1 MPKNLKKLISPLTIF
16 IFLILAL
23 ALFVRVYRIEALL
36 GFYYDQ
42 GRDALVIWDFWKNGK
57 LFLIGPTTGIEGV
70 FRGPWYYW
78 LIAPFYILGRGNP
91 QAASVFLS
99 LTTVLAVFLSYKIA
113 KRLAG
118 VWAGII
124 ALVVGSFSL
133 YLVYAS
139 RWLSNP
145 TPMLLIS
152 MIFVYSLFWVID
164 GKKWAW
170 TVTVLMAGMAMQF
183 GSAAEVFYFL
193 GIAVFMVYLFIKDR
207 KKLPNLKIVI
217 ISAVALGITFAPQV
231 FFDLRH
237 QGILR
242 GTISKFL
249 FAEGSFK
256 FSFWEIAKIRFPF
269 YYDVFFSKLFH
280 STNVAKSFFAIVFG
294 ALIVLVRKEILKDKK
309 FVLIFILLISPV
321 IGMLFFQGNY
331 GNVYDYYFTGY
342 YLIFV
347 VFFASVLGLFSK
359 RVWGKTLI
367 FIFLALFLK
376 DNFPAIRNYI
386 ISGVDGPTT
395 VAFENEKQ
403 ALDWIYRDARGK
415 EFNID
420 VYVPPV
426 IPYAYDYLFKWYG
439 GSHYSYLPTNELIS
453 LLYTLYE
460 VDPPHPE
467 RLEAWLK
474 RQATIGKVEEE
485 AAFGGI
491 VVQRR
496 KRYRSIQENSQHSVG
511 R

>member
-1 MPKNLKKLISPLTIF
+1 MKALRRLVTPVNIVIF
-16 IFLILAL
+16 VILVLAL
-23 ALFVRVYRIEALL
+23 LVRVYRIDQLL

-57 LFLIGPTTGIEGV
+57 FFLIGPTTGIEGV

-78 LIAPFYILGRGNP
+78 LIAPFYILGKGNP
-91 QAASVFLS
+91 VWPSVFLS
-99 LTTVLAVFLSYKIA
+99 LTSVLAVFLSFKIA

-118 VWAGII
+118 VWAGTI
-124 ALVVGSFSL
+124 AAVVGSLSL
-133 YLVYAS
+133 NLVYAS

-152 MIFVYSLFWVID
+152 MVFVYSLFWVLD
-164 GKKWAW
+164 GKKRAW
-170 TVTVLMAGMAMQF
+170 ILAAFMAGMAMQF

-193 GIAVFMVYLFIKDR
+193 GMAVFMVYLFVKDR
-207 KKLPNLKIVI
+207 KKLPNLKIVVF
-217 ISAVALGITFAPQV
+217 SAVALGATFAPQI

-242 GTISKFL
+242 GTISRFL
-249 FAEGSFK
+249 FSEGSFNL
-256 FSFWEIAKIRFPF
+256 SFWEIVRIRLPF
-269 YYDVFFSKLFH
+269 YYDVFISKLFH
-280 STNVAKSFFAIVFG
+280 LPGGVKAAF
-294 ALIVLVRKEILKDKK
+294 ALILSVATVLKIKTILKNKH
-309 FVLIFILLISPV
+309 FVLILVLLISPML
-321 IGMLFFQGNY
+321 GMMFFQGNY

-359 RVWGKTLI
+359 SLWGKIVILT
-367 FIFLALFLK
+367 FLFLFLK
-376 DNFPAIRNYI
+376 DNLPAVRNYVV
-386 ISGVDGPTT
+386 SGVDGPTT
-395 VAFENEKQ
+395 IAFGNEKQ
-403 ALDWIYRDARGK
+403 ALDWIYQNAKGRD
-415 EFNID
+415 FNID

-426 IPYAYDYLFKWYG
+426 IPYAYEYLFKWYG
-439 GSHYSYLPTNELIS
+439 GTRYSREPLEEKQIS

-474 RQATIGKVEEE
+474 RQATIGRVEEE
-485 AAFGGI
+485 KAYGGI

-496 KRYRSIQENSQHSVG
+496 KRI
-511 R
+511 

>member
-1 MPKNLKKLISPLTIF
+1 MRTLRRLLTSVNIIIF
-16 IFLILAL
+16 VILAL
-23 ALFVRVYRIEALL
+23 ALFVRVYRIDKLL

-78 LIAPFYILGRGNP
+78 LITPFYVLGKGNP
-91 QAASVFLS
+91 VYPSVFLS
-99 LTTVLAVFLSYKIA
+99 ATTVLAVFLSYKLA
-113 KRLAG
+113 KTLG
-118 VWAGII
+118 GIWAGIT
-124 ALVVGSFSL
+124 ALVVGSLSL

-152 MIFVYSLFWVID
+152 MIFVYSLFWVLD

-170 TVTVLMAGMAMQF
+170 ILAAFMAGMAMQF

-193 GIAVFMVYLFIKDR
+193 AIAAFMVYLFFKDK
-207 KKLPNLKIVI
+207 KKLPNLRVVVLSI
-217 ISAVALGITFAPQV
+217 IALAITFAPQV
-231 FFDLRH
+231 LFDLRH

-249 FAEGSFK
+249 FSEGSFK
-256 FSFWEIAKIRFPF
+256 LSFWEIAKIRFPF
-269 YYDVFFSKLFH
+269 YYDVFFSKLFQ
-280 STNVAKSFFAIVFG
+280 SMTTAKAFFAVVFG
-294 ALIVLVRKEILKDKK
+294 SLFFYKIKAIAKDKR
-309 FVLIFILLISPV
+309 LIALVILLASPLL
-321 IGMLFFQGNY
+321 GMLFFQGNY

-347 VFFASVLGLFSK
+347 VLFASVLGIASK
-359 RVWGKTLI
+359 HLWGKALI

-376 DNFPAIRNYI
+376 DNLPIVRNYI
-386 ISGVDGPTT
+386 VSGVDGPTT
-395 VAFENEKQ
+395 IAFGNQKQ
-403 ALDWIYRDARGK
+403 ALDWIYQDAKGRD
-415 EFNID
+415 FNID

-439 GSHYSYLPTNELIS
+439 GSRWGREPLAEKQIS

-467 RLEAWLK
+467 RLEVWLK

-485 AAFGGI
+485 KAYGGI
-491 VVQRR
+491 IVQRR
-496 KRYRSIQENSQHSVG
+496 KRI
-511 R
+511 